1 MSIIDS
7 SLKGQLSQYLQL
19 LENKIS
25 IGISLDESE
34 NSKKLRDFILEIV
47 SLSDKISVT
56 EEKLNYTPSFS
67 VNRLDEKTGIE
78 FAGIPLGHEF
88 ESLVLALLQV
98 GGRKP
103 KISEEQ
109 FARIK
114 AIDKELKF
122 ETIVSLSCH
131 NCPDVVQALNILSVL
146 NSKIS
151 HTMIV
156 GGMFQELVDTKG
168 IMAVPTVLL
177 NGEEFIAGKTNLDKI
192 LDMIAGPKSD
202 DKIKEIAKLDTL
214 IIGGGPAAATAA
226 IYLARK
232 DWNTAIVCDE
242 FGGQVK
248 ETLGIENITGTKYT
262 EGPKYMAQVKEHVI
276 EYNVP
281 IFEGYKVESI
291 EKGDEFKSKLNNGI
305 EILSKTVIVATGA
318 RWRLLGI
325 PGETEFKNKGIA
337 YCVHCDG
344 PLFKDKKVAVIGGG
358 NSGIEAA
365 IDLAPIAKEVVVL
378 EFADTLKAD
387 DVLQDR
393 ARSLSNIEIITNAET
408 TSIDGDNK
416 VQGLTYTDRISG
428 KSISR
433 DIDGCFIQ
441 VGLVPNTE
449 FLDNKVEK
457 TRMGEIVVDGQG
469 QSSIE
474 GLFAA
479 GDCTN
484 TEFKQ
489 IVIAS
494 GSGASAALGVNN
506 YLVRKK

>member
-1 MSIIDS
+1 
-7 SLKGQLSQYLQL
+7 
-19 LENKIS
+19 
-25 IGISLDESE
+25 
-34 NSKKLRDFILEIV
+34 
-47 SLSDKISVT
+47 
-56 EEKLNYTPSFS
+56 
-67 VNRLDEKTGIE
+67 
-78 FAGIPLGHEF
+78 
-88 ESLVLALLQV
+88 
-98 GGRKP
+98 
-103 KISEEQ
+103 
-109 FARIK
+109 
-114 AIDKELKF
+114 
-122 ETIVSLSCH
+122 
-131 NCPDVVQALNILSVL
+131 
-146 NSKIS
+146 
-151 HTMIV
+151 
-156 GGMFQELVDTKG
+156 
-168 IMAVPTVLL
+168 
-177 NGEEFIAGKTNLDKI
+177 
-192 LDMIAGPKSD
+192 
-202 DKIKEIAKLDTL
+202 
-214 IIGGGPAAATAA
+214 
-226 IYLARK
+226 
-232 DWNTAIVCDE
+232 
-242 FGGQVK
+242 
-248 ETLGIENITGTKYT
+248 
-262 EGPKYMAQVKEHVI
+262 MAQVKEHVT
-276 EYNVP
+276 EYNIP

-449 FLDNKVEK
+449 FFDNKVEK